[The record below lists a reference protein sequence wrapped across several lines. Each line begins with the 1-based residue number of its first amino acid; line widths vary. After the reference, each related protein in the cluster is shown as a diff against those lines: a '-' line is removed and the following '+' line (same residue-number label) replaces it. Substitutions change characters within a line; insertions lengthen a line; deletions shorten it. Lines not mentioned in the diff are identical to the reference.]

1 MRLETEL
8 ATSQRANEEALHRLK
23 VAAKRISLQTKA
35 KIVISFYSIV
45 TQLSRVY
52 ALIYPP
58 AYTRLMESIG
68 SAFYIVV
75 AWVPAVSSACTGLG
89 LEHEVC
95 TQHPVDAVVRSTRT
109 DRAPCFRSC

>member
-1 MRLETEL
+1 MGGGRTH
-8 ATSQRANEEALHRLK
+8 EALHRLK

-58 AYTRLMESIG
+58 AYTRLMETIG

-95 TQHPVDAVVRSTRT
+95 TQHPIDA
-109 DRAPCFRSC
+109 